1 MGHYAYAVVLISEGQ
16 WDRRPNLMSWNHVK
30 TETLE
35 DANEIRD
42 SFREINM
49 NATVVSWW
57 VKDKQEEETE

>member
-1 MGHYAYAVVLISEGQ
+1 MGHYAYAVVLISEEQ

-35 DANEIRD
+35 DANDIMD

-49 NATVVSWW
+49 NAIIVSWW
-57 VKDKQEEETE
+57 VKDKQEEEAD